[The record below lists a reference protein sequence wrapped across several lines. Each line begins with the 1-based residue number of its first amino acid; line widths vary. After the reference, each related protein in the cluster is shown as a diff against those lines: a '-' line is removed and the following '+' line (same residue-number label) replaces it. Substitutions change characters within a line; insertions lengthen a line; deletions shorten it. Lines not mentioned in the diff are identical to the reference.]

1 MDPTTIIG
9 IVAGFGFIVFGCM
22 SGGSLSNFWD
32 PGSVLIVLGG
42 TFSAVIASFPLDKLK
57 KWGSI

>member
-9 IVAGFGFIVFGCM
+9 VVAGFGFILFGIVT
-22 SGGSLSNFWD
+22 GGDIMNFWD

-42 TFSAVIASFPLDKLK
+42 TFSAVIAKI
-57 KWGSI
+57 GRAHV

>member
-9 IVAGFGFIVFGCM
+9 IAAGFGFIVFGCM

-42 TFSAVIASFPLDKLK
+42 TFSAVIASFPLEK
-57 KWGSI
+57 